1 MISYSIYIHN
11 KYISTIQ
18 ANSRSEAVNMAN
30 DLYKATYPCAGIHL
44 SKPSQWGER

>member
-1 MISYSIYIHN
+1 MITYQILINNIFHSS
-11 KYISTIQ
+11 IQ

-30 DLYKATYPCAGIHL
+30 DLYEKCAGIHV